1 MKKRISQIAVVVIVF
16 FMCIT
21 TLSACSSQGRQ
32 TIYQTII
39 NQNTVDI
46 NDLYTAYLIE
56 NPGASFDDF
65 LQSLSLTYT
74 AEYAST
80 QAINSVVSIYS
91 TFTKRTTVR
100 PGQYTESNVVG
111 AGSGVIY
118 KIKGNDVFIITNYHV
133 IYDRDSTTPNNR
145 AKDIQ
150 VFTYENEDDSA
161 GISAGFVGGDMTND
175 IAIIKANKQ
184 DFQSNIQEVK
194 IANSDEI
201 RLGQT
206 VIAIGNPIAAGISIT
221 SGIISVVSEEITMEA
236 LDSVSKTVTMQVI
249 RTDTAINSGNSGSGL
264 FNARGELI
272 GIVNAK
278 TVQSGVENMGYAIPS
293 NMVIQIANGVI

>member
-80 QAINSVVSIYS
+80 QAINLVVSIYS

-249 RTDTAINSGNSGSGL
+249 RTDTAINSGNSGGGL